1 MKIFFSML
9 LVSLALYANEITSS
23 VVYSEVMLIEDKVD
37 VLLDYYKI
45 EHQHKSEDKNVTY
58 KTTQLKPRNVW
69 QKTYEIMI
77 KINVLREK
85 FGLPFIEP
93 VGMMPVENV
102 NPNLVY
108 EQTQRI
114 LTELDI
120 FMVQNAIK
128 QPVLK
133 KQVFK
138 DKVPLDVFNRLCKVS
153 FMLDQVTQS
162 KTMPSFSFGET
173 MRIYDDITLILSNL
187 GIDDKTIPQK
197 KNENDTPLESLN
209 SGLKIL
215 EKIQQLKILAG
226 MSSVD
231 FSEFKKNEA
240 SPSNVFEVTQM
251 ILAELQAIKARLG
264 INAVTPA
271 ALHYNNKIPAE
282 TNQLMSW
289 NLRKIDL
296 IQSLN
301 KGK

>member
-1 MKIFFSML
+1 MKIFFSIL
-9 LVSLALYANEITSS
+9 LVSFTLYANEISS
-23 VVYSEVMLIEDKVD
+23 SDVFSEVMLVENKVEF
-37 VLLDYYKI
+37 LLDYYKI
-45 EHQHKSEDKNVTY
+45 EHQNKSEDEKVTY

-69 QKTYEIMI
+69 QKTYEILV

-85 FGLPFIEP
+85 FGFPIIEP
-93 VGMMPVENV
+93 IGMTPVENV

-138 DKVPLDVFNRLCKVS
+138 DKVPLDVFNRLCKIS

-173 MRIYDDITLILSNL
+173 MRIYDDITLILNNL
-187 GIDDKTIPQK
+187 GIEDKTIPQK
-197 KNENDTPLESLN
+197 KNENDTPLESLS

-215 EKIQQLKILAG
+215 EKIQQLKILSG
-226 MSSVD
+226 MNSVD

-240 SPSNVFEVTQM
+240 SPSDVFEVTQM
-251 ILAELQAIKARLG
+251 ILAELQGIKARLG

-271 ALHYNNKIPAE
+271 ALHYKDKTPAE

-289 NLRKIDL
+289 NLRKINL
-296 IQSLN
+296 IQSLS